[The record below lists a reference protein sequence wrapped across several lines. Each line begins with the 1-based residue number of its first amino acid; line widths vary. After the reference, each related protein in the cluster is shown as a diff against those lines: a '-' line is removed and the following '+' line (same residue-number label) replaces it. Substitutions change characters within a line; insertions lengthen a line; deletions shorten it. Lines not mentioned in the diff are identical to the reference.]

1 MVVHSYM
8 KNLPSYEANS
18 GADPNSDDDSLDEA
32 PKGAAATTRLPTHTK
47 RDLRVAELAREKII
61 AGSIVVRWVTNWLGH
76 GGRRRRRGQRSSF
89 VIVDQHVGLSFL
101 VRRLLWIMYGGR
113 CEF

>member
-1 MVVHSYM
+1 M

-18 GADPNSDDDSLDEA
+18 GADPDSDDDSLDKA
-32 PKGAAATTRLPTHTK
+32 PKGAAATARLPTYTK
-47 RDLRVAELAREKII
+47 QDVRVAEVAREKRI

-76 GGRRRRRGQRSSF
+76 GGRRRRRGNRSGLI
-89 VIVDQHVGLSFL
+89 VVDQHVGLSLL
-101 VRRLLWIMYGGR
+101 VRRLLWTMYGGR